1 VRQPTELI
9 FLRAIGVKNVWVGN
23 EPQVPKIIP
32 LTRQGKARLK
42 MLASKEQ
49 LKEQLEGLAG

>member
-1 VRQPTELI
+1 
-9 FLRAIGVKNVWVGN
+9 VKNVWVGN